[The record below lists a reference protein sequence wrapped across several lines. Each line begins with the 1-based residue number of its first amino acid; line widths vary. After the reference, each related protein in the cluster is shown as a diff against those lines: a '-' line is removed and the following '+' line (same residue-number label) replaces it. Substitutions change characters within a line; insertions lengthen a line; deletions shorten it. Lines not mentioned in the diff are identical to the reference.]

1 MASPTE
7 HRTSAE
13 TLLERASRHALTDPA
28 RLVLLSEAQVHATLY
43 LSDLTAAIAAPVRI
57 NLGAEV
63 SEENMKE
70 ALARSSQGFA
80 VPQPEPSPK
89 PARRTRKAA
98 SAKDDAK

>member
-28 RLVLLSEAQVHATLY
+28 RLVILSEAQVHAL
-43 LSDLTAAIAAPVRI
+43 L
-57 NLGAEV
+57 
-63 SEENMKE
+63 
-70 ALARSSQGFA
+70 ALAPAS
-80 VPQPEPSPK
+80 
-89 PARRTRKAA
+89 PARPRKAA